1 MTLSLDSHPVFQG
14 RSGPVL
20 VVVADGVGIAPDA
33 PHNAVTQASTPT
45 LDALL
50 DSDLSTQL
58 AAHGTAVGLPTDDDM
73 GNSEVGHNAIGAGRI
88 FAQGAKLVNKALESG
103 SIFGTDV
110 WGEAI
115 SHGRSGTLHFIG
127 LHSDG
132 NVHSHINHLHQL
144 IERAVSDG
152 VTRIRLHLLLDGRDT
167 PPRSALKYIQ
177 QTEMA
182 IAELNESH
190 DVDIRIGSG
199 GGRMIITMDRYGA
212 DWDMVQKGYNCHT
225 HGIGRPFSS
234 ASEAIETL
242 YSESDDGDQYLEPFT
257 ITDMEGES
265 VGTISDGDAVILFNF
280 RGDRAIEISQAFED
294 AEFDKFDRGN
304 APNVFFAG
312 MLQYDGDLLVPKQY
326 LVDPPVIDRT
336 MGDYLADNGVRSF
349 AVSETQKFGHVTY
362 FWNGNKSGYIN
373 DELENYIEIPSDNV
387 AFDEAPAMKAQ
398 EITDA
403 TIALLRS
410 GEYRY
415 GRINFANGD
424 MVGHTGNL
432 SAAIAAMEAVDY
444 CVQQLIDVIQELDGV
459 LIYTSDHG
467 NADQMFTESDKGER
481 IPMTS
486 HTLAPVPFVI
496 HDPQNGET
504 YDLVP
509 PDDAGLS
516 HIASTTLNLLGF
528 EAPRDYKPSL
538 IKFH

>member
-1 MTLSLDSHPVFQG
+1 
-14 RSGPVL
+14 
-20 VVVADGVGIAPDA
+20 
-33 PHNAVTQASTPT
+33 
-45 LDALL
+45 
-50 DSDLSTQL
+50 
-58 AAHGTAVGLPTDDDM
+58 
-73 GNSEVGHNAIGAGRI
+73 
-88 FAQGAKLVNKALESG
+88 
-103 SIFGTDV
+103 
-110 WGEAI
+110 
-115 SHGRSGTLHFIG
+115 
-127 LHSDG
+127 
-132 NVHSHINHLHQL
+132 
-144 IERAVSDG
+144 
-152 VTRIRLHLLLDGRDT
+152 
-167 PPRSALKYIQ
+167 
-177 QTEMA
+177 
-182 IAELNESH
+182 
-190 DVDIRIGSG
+190 
-199 GGRMIITMDRYGA
+199 MDRYEA
-212 DWDMVQKGYNCHT
+212 DWDMVQQGYNCHT

-242 YSESDDGDQYLEPFT
+242 YSESDDGDQYLEPFV
-257 ITDMEGES
+257 ITDTDGQP

-336 MGDYLADNGVRSF
+336 MGEYLADSGVRSF

-432 SAAIAAMEAVDY
+432 DAAISAMETVDN
-444 CVQQLIDVIQELDGV
+444 CVQQLIDVIQELDGI

-467 NADQMFTESDKGER
+467 NADQMFTESETGER

-496 HDPQNGET
+496 HDPKNS
-504 YDLVP
+504 DRVR
-509 PDDAGLS
+509 S
-516 HIASTTLNLLGF
+516 RTT
-528 EAPRDYKPSL
+528 R
-538 IKFH
+538 

>member
-1 MTLSLDSHPVFQG
+1 MTLSLDPHPVFQG

-33 PHNAVTQASTPT
+33 PNNAVAQASTPT

-50 DSDLSTQL
+50 ASDLSTQL
-58 AAHGTAVGLPTDDDM
+58 AAHGTAVGLPSDDDM

-88 FAQGAKLVNKALESG
+88 FAQGAKLVNRALESG
-103 SIFGTDV
+103 SIYDTNV

-115 SHGRSGTLHFIG
+115 NHGRSGTLHFIG

-132 NVHSHINHLHQL
+132 NVHSHINHLNQL
-144 IERAVSDG
+144 VERAVSDG
-152 VTRIRLHLLLDGRDT
+152 VARIRLHLLLDGRDT
-167 PPRSALKYIQ
+167 PPRSALEYIQ
-177 QTEMA
+177 QTELK
-182 IAELNESH
+182 IAALNESIK
-190 DVDIRIGSG
+190 VDIQIASG
-199 GGRMIITMDRYGA
+199 GGRMTITMDRYEA
-212 DWDMVQKGYNCHT
+212 DWDMVRQGYNCHT

-234 ASEAIETL
+234 AREAIETL
-242 YSESDDGDQYLEPFT
+242 YSESDKGDQYLEPFV
-257 ITDMEGES
+257 ITDTNRQPL
-265 VGTISDGDAVILFNF
+265 GTISDGDAVILFNF

-294 AEFDKFDRGN
+294 SEFDKFDRGN
-304 APNVFFAG
+304 APDIFFAG
-312 MLQYDGDLLVPKQY
+312 MLQYDGDLLVPKKY
-326 LVDPPVIDRT
+326 LVDPPIIDRT
-336 MGDYLADNGVRSF
+336 MGEYLVDNGIRSF

-362 FWNGNKSGYIN
+362 FWNGNRSGYIN

-432 SAAIAAMEAVDY
+432 EAAISAMETVDN
-444 CVQQLIDVIQELDGV
+444 CVQQLINVIQELDGI

-467 NADQMFTESDKGER
+467 NADQMFTQSESGEH

-496 HDPQNGET
+496 YDPQNSEA

-516 HIASTTLNLLGF
+516 HIASTTLNLLGY
-528 EAPRDYKPSL
+528 EAPQDYNPSL
-538 IKFH
+538 IRFH

>member
-1 MTLSLDSHPVFQG
+1 MTLSLDPHPVFQG

-33 PHNAVTQASTPT
+33 EHNAVTQASTPT

-50 DSDLSTQL
+50 ASDLSTQL

-177 QTEMA
+177 QTEMT

-199 GGRMIITMDRYGA
+199 GGRMTITMDRYEA
-212 DWDMVQKGYNCHT
+212 DWDMVQQGYNCHT

-234 ASEAIETL
+234 ANEAIETL

-336 MGDYLADNGVRSF
+336 MGEYLSDSGIRSF

-373 DELENYIEIPSDNV
+373 DALEKYIEIPSDNV

-432 SAAIAAMEAVDY
+432 SAAIAAMETVDH

-467 NADQMFTESDKGER
+467 NADQMFTESDTGER

-496 HDPQNGET
+496 HDPQNRET

-509 PDDAGLS
+509 SDDAGLS

-528 EAPRDYKPSL
+528 EAPSDYNPSL
-538 IKFH
+538 IRFH

>member
-1 MTLSLDSHPVFQG
+1 MTLSLDPHPVFQG

-33 PHNAVTQASTPT
+33 EHNAVTQASTPT

-50 DSDLSTQL
+50 ASDLSTQL

-177 QTEMA
+177 QTEMT

-199 GGRMIITMDRYGA
+199 GGRMTITMDRYEA
-212 DWDMVQKGYNCHT
+212 DWDMVQQGYNCHA

-234 ASEAIETL
+234 ANEAIETL

-294 AEFDKFDRGN
+294 AEFDNFDRGN

-336 MGDYLADNGVRSF
+336 MGEYLSDSGIRSF

-373 DELENYIEIPSDNV
+373 DALEKYIEIPSDNV

-432 SAAIAAMEAVDY
+432 SAAIAAMETVDH

-467 NADQMFTESDKGER
+467 NADQMFTESDTGER

-496 HDPQNGET
+496 HDPQNRET

-509 PDDAGLS
+509 SDDAGLS

-528 EAPRDYKPSL
+528 EAPSDYNPSL
-538 IKFH
+538 IRFH

>member
-1 MTLSLDSHPVFQG
+1 MTLSLDPHPVFQG

-33 PHNAVTQASTPT
+33 QHNAVTQASTPT

-50 DSDLSTQL
+50 ASDLSTQL

-177 QTEMA
+177 QTEMT

-199 GGRMIITMDRYGA
+199 GGRMTITMDRYEA
-212 DWDMVQKGYNCHT
+212 DWDMVQQGYNCHT

-234 ASEAIETL
+234 ANEAIETL

-336 MGDYLADNGVRSF
+336 MGEYLSDSGIRSF

-373 DELENYIEIPSDNV
+373 DALEKYIEIPSDNV

-432 SAAIAAMEAVDY
+432 NAAIAAMETVDH

-467 NADQMFTESDKGER
+467 NADQMFTESDTGER

-496 HDPQNGET
+496 HDPQNRET

-509 PDDAGLS
+509 SDDAGLS

-528 EAPRDYKPSL
+528 EAPSDYNPSL
-538 IKFH
+538 IRFH

>member
-50 DSDLSTQL
+50 ASDLSTQL

-199 GGRMIITMDRYGA
+199 GGRMTITMDRYGA

-336 MGDYLADNGVRSF
+336 MGEYLSDSGIRSF

>member
-1 MTLSLDSHPVFQG
+1 MTLSLDPHPTFQG

-50 DSDLSTQL
+50 ASDLSTQL
-58 AAHGTAVGLPTDDDM
+58 AAHGTAVGLPTDNDM

-88 FAQGAKLVNKALESG
+88 FAQGAKLVNKALESD

-115 SHGRSGTLHFIG
+115 SHGETGTLHFIG

-144 IERAVSDG
+144 MERAVSDG

-167 PPRSALKYIQ
+167 PPRSALEYIQ
-177 QTEMA
+177 QTETKMT
-182 IAELNESH
+182 ELNESH

-199 GGRMIITMDRYGA
+199 GGRMTITMDRYEA
-212 DWDMVQKGYNCHT
+212 DWDMVQQGYNCHT

-242 YSESDDGDQYLEPFT
+242 YSESDDGDQYLESFV
-257 ITDMEGES
+257 ITDTDEQP

-312 MLQYDGDLLVPKQY
+312 MLQYDGDLLVPKNY
-326 LVDPPVIDRT
+326 LVDPPVIDQT
-336 MGDYLADNGVRSF
+336 MGEYLADSGVRSF

-373 DELENYIEIPSDNV
+373 DELEHYVEIPSDNV

-398 EITDA
+398 EITNA
-403 TIALLRS
+403 TVALLRS

-432 SAAIAAMEAVDY
+432 DAAISAMETVDH

-467 NADQMFTESDKGER
+467 NADQMFTESETGER

-496 HDPQNGET
+496 YDPKNNEA
-504 YDLVP
+504 YDLVS

-516 HIASTTLNLLGF
+516 HIAATTLNLLGY
-528 EAPRDYKPSL
+528 EAPHDYKQSL
-538 IKFH
+538 LKFN

>member
-1 MTLSLDSHPVFQG
+1 MTLSLDPHPVFQG

-50 DSDLSTQL
+50 ASDLSTQL

-88 FAQGAKLVNKALESG
+88 FAQGAKLVNKALKSG

-177 QTEMA
+177 QTEMT

-199 GGRMIITMDRYGA
+199 GGRMTITMDRYEA
-212 DWDMVQKGYNCHT
+212 DWDMVQQGYNCHT

-234 ASEAIETL
+234 ANEAIETL

-336 MGDYLADNGVRSF
+336 MGEYLSDSGIRSF

-373 DELENYIEIPSDNV
+373 DALEKYIEIPSDNV

-432 SAAIAAMEAVDY
+432 NAAIAAMETVDH

-467 NADQMFTESDKGER
+467 NADQMFTESDTGER

-496 HDPQNGET
+496 HDPQNRET

-509 PDDAGLS
+509 SDDAGLS

-538 IKFH
+538 IRFH

>member
-1 MTLSLDSHPVFQG
+1 MTLSLDPHPDFLG

-33 PHNAVTQASTPT
+33 PGNAVTQASTPT

-50 DSDLSTQL
+50 ASDLSTQL

-103 SIFGTDV
+103 SIYSTDV

-144 IERAVSDG
+144 IKRAVSDG

-167 PPRSALKYIQ
+167 PPRSALEYIQ
-177 QTEMA
+177 QTEMI

-199 GGRMIITMDRYGA
+199 GGRMTITMDRYEA
-212 DWDMVQKGYNCHT
+212 DWNMVQQGYNCHT

-242 YSESDDGDQYLEPFT
+242 YSESDKGDQYLEPFV
-257 ITDMEGES
+257 ITDTDEQP
-265 VGTISDGDAVILFNF
+265 VGTIVDGDAVILFNF
-280 RGDRAIEISQAFED
+280 RGDRAIEVSQAFED
-294 AEFDKFDRGN
+294 TEFDKFDRGN

-336 MGDYLADNGVRSF
+336 MGEYLADSGVRSF

-432 SAAIAAMEAVDY
+432 DAAISGMETVDH
-444 CVQQLIDVIQELDGV
+444 CVQQLIDAIQELDGV

-467 NADQMFTESDKGER
+467 NADQMFTETSTGER
-481 IPMTS
+481 IAMTS

-496 HDPQNGET
+496 FDPKNSTE
-504 YDLVP
+504 YDLVA

-516 HIASTTLNLLGF
+516 HIASTTLNLLGYQ
-528 EAPRDYKPSL
+528 APEDYQPSL
-538 IKFH
+538 ITFK